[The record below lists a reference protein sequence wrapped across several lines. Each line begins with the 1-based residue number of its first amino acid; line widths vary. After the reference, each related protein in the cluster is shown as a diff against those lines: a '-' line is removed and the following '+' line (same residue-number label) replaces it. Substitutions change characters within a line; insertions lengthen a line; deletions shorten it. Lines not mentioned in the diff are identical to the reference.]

1 MEKVDIYISNLLY
14 EHDCVIVPQLGGF
27 VANYSPAQIHPTQHT
42 FTPPSK
48 KIVFNTNI
56 KNNDGLLA
64 NHIAQEEKIIYP
76 EALKYINHFVHDTE
90 EQLRNGKKV
99 KISDVGKLFL
109 DVEKNIQFEP
119 DTNTNY
125 LLDSFGLTQF
135 QSPAIKRDTI
145 TKRIEKELID
155 RKPIPA
161 EKRKINV
168 KRYVALALALP
179 LIFGMVWIP
188 LKTDWIKN
196 VQISNL
202 NPFASKEAGHY
213 KPLNKP
219 KTVLLNPEDYSTE
232 ALVDNASSD
241 TTKYKIVML
250 SENSSSPVTIQAFPN
265 LMEAVKADSLAVA
278 VKSTVIDNARGFH
291 IVAGCF
297 IVESNAVNF
306 VEKLKQQKF
315 NASII
320 GQNEK
325 QMYVVSCGD
334 FATRVLAEKEL
345 QKLRNAGVTVWLYQ
359 N

>member
-1 MEKVDIYISNLLY
+1 MEKVDKYISDLLY

-27 VANYSPAQIHPTQHT
+27 VANYAPAQIHPTQHT

-48 KIVFNTNI
+48 KIVFNTNL

-64 NHIAQEEKIIYP
+64 NHIVQEEKIVYP
-76 EALKYINHFVHDTE
+76 EALKYINHFVHETE
-90 EQLRNGKKV
+90 TQLNSGKKV
-99 KISDVGKLFL
+99 KISDIGKLFL

-119 DTNTNY
+119 NANTNH

-145 TKRIEKELID
+145 TKRIEKEFID

-161 EKRKINV
+161 QKQKINV

-179 LIFGMVWIP
+179 LIFGLIWIP
-188 LKTDWIKN
+188 LKTDWLNN
-196 VQISNL
+196 VQIANL
-202 NPFASKEAGHY
+202 NPFASKEAGKY
-213 KPLNKP
+213 VPQKKSSELVLNA
-219 KTVLLNPEDYSTE
+219 EDFKVTP
-232 ALVDNASSD
+232 LVDDSD
-241 TTKYKIVML
+241 TTKYKTVTL
-250 SENSSSPVTIQAFPN
+250 NENSTIPVTIEAFPSFI
-265 LMEAVKADSLAVA
+265 EPVKADCLAVA
-278 VKSTVIDNARGFH
+278 VKTVVENPGGFH

-297 IVESNAVNF
+297 IMQSNAVNF
-306 VEKLKQQKF
+306 VEKLKQQNF

-320 GQNEK
+320 GKNNR

-334 FATRVLAEKEL
+334 FTTRASAEKEL
-345 QKLRNAGVTVWLYQ
+345 QKLRNSGVTVWLYK